1 LERRID
7 TLNVGAKVT
16 YGATLAGAL
25 ARAPHVPR
33 DSALRVLARTRAEL
47 DAARGHTQA
56 LRTTMLALEAAVL
69 YRLGDLSTADRLIA
83 QLRERDPAQAGR
95 LTQRRMLREH
105 VNRVREPAP
114 VPFIALWAGKWLEPL
129 LFSQKVRDPLVFGV
143 VAAVLLVVA
152 IAATLQPAWRATRVD
167 PTVALRSE

>member
-1 LERRID
+1 
-7 TLNVGAKVT
+7 
-16 YGATLAGAL
+16 
-25 ARAPHVPR
+25 VPR

-95 LTQRRMLREH
+95 LTQRRMLREY

-114 VPFIALWAGKWLEPL
+114 VPFAATGVLIGSVIALWAGKWLEPL

>member
-1 LERRID
+1 
-7 TLNVGAKVT
+7 
-16 YGATLAGAL
+16 
-25 ARAPHVPR
+25 VPR

-114 VPFIALWAGKWLEPL
+114 VPFAATGVLIGSVIALWAGKWLEPL